1 MKILAAIIIAVAL
14 VFSGCQTMQHQ
25 AGDYD
30 LVASRCA
37 SVIPELRRDASK
49 FIDSFKVM
57 SDTLP
62 PGIGIDSVTATP
74 RLVTHDMIRQWERQ
88 WGFRLRANDEIT
100 YACRLQILIFTDTSP
115 YIDTDTRWLCAAN
128 GFKVRKFELVDACRQ
143 ALTGGPSNFP

>member
-100 YACRLQILIFTDTSP
+100 YACRLQILFSP
-115 YIDTDTRWLCAAN
+115 TL
-128 GFKVRKFELVDACRQ
+128 
-143 ALTGGPSNFP
+143 ALTSTLTRDGYAQPTDLKSENLNW